1 MRSGNN
7 RSLFAALLSLAG
19 LACTDPGARPTIT
32 LQSADTA
39 DQVLEGMQHY
49 ITENGVRRSLVEA
62 DTAYIY
68 ESTQTADLRQ
78 LTVTF
83 FDDHGT
89 QTSVITAD
97 GGTYLMRDR
106 SMKARG
112 NVVATTP
119 DGRRLTSEMLDYDN
133 KTNSISS
140 ELPFTY
146 DRADEHLVGN
156 GFHSD
161 PDFKNVVTQQPRGGQ
176 RTGKPGKPGG
186 GILLPGQ

>member
-1 MRSGNN
+1 MRPGNG
-7 RSLFAALLSLAG
+7 LTLLAAMLAMG
-19 LACTDPGARPTIT
+19 PLACTDPGARPTIT

-39 DQVLEGMQHY
+39 DQVLEGMRHY

-68 ESTQTADLRQ
+68 ENTQTADLRR
-78 LTVTF
+78 LKVTF

-97 GGTYLMRDR
+97 SGTYLMRNG

-119 DGRRLTSEMLDYDN
+119 DGRRLTSAMLDYDD
-133 KTNSISS
+133 KTNTISS

-176 RTGKPGKPGG
+176 RTGNPGKPGG